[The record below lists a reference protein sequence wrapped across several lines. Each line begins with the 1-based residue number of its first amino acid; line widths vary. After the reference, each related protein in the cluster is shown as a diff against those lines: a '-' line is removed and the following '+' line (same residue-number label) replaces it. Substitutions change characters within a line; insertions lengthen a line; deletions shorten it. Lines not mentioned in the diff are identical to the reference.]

1 MFNEYGI
8 GRDDKGILILLS
20 VEDRDVRIE
29 VGNALEEYINDAK
42 AGRLMDTYAIPDFKE
57 KKFADGLIKLQ
68 DGTIKELSALM
79 NGEES
84 TLPEDD
90 LSTSQLS
97 LIISIIMIVAIVVIL
112 AVFND
117 DGDFFGGGYFGGGF
131 FSGSS
136 GSSSSGSSGFGG
148 HSSGGGASR
157 HF

>member
-1 MFNEYGI
+1 MFNTYKI

-57 KKFADGLIKLQ
+57 NKFSDGLIKLQ
-68 DGTIKELSALM
+68 DGTMKELSALM

-84 TLPEDD
+84 TLPDD
-90 LSTSQLS
+90 ELTGSQIGIAIAF
-97 LIISIIMIVAIVVIL
+97 LIVVAIVVIW
-112 AVFND
+112 AAFND
-117 DGDFFGGGYFGGGF
+117 DGFFGGGYYGGGGF

-136 GSSSSGSSGFGG
+136 GGSGSSGFGG

>member
-42 AGRLMDTYAIPDFKE
+42 AGRLMDIYAIPDFKE
-57 KKFADGLIKLQ
+57 NKFSDGLIKLQ
-68 DGTIKELSALM
+68 DGTMKELSALM

-84 TLPEDD
+84 TLPDD
-90 LSTSQLS
+90 ELTTSQIAI
-97 LIISIIMIVAIVVIL
+97 LITIFIIVAIVVIW
-112 AVFND
+112 AIFND
-117 DGDFFGGGYFGGGF
+117 DGDFFDGGYFGGGF

-136 GSSSSGSSGFGG
+136 GSSGSSGFGG

>member
-57 KKFADGLIKLQ
+57 NKFADGLIKLQ
-68 DGTIKELSALM
+68 DGTMKELSALM
-79 NGEES
+79 NGQES
-84 TLPEDD
+84 TLPDD
-90 LSTSQLS
+90 ELTDAP
-97 LIISIIMIVAIVVIL
+97 IGISIAIIIVFIIVVIWFVL
-112 AVFND
+112 ND
-117 DGDFFGGGYFGGGF
+117 DGDFFGGGYFGGSF

-136 GSSSSGSSGFGG
+136 GSSGSSGFGG